1 MINEILLS
9 LFADFLYDLIKKGV
23 KLTADEL
30 SQRTGYSYNDCQN
43 IVSLINPNGINNKND
58 LQKQLDGTNIIN
70 EIKNN
75 YYKTNFSLRL
85 DYIINKIKDCVPNAN
100 IEWLCN
106 KLGYSSSNELLK
118 YYKVSKEPTFKFI
131 DDFANRIG
139 IKKDWLKFGEDDEIF
154 ETIHLHVD
162 RELLDYIKSNKID
175 TIYFA
180 FYKNSLSKYDN
191 SELIIV
197 FKLNELKYVVNSY
210 YIPFG
215 AYVGGGGTNT
225 ICEFYVFLL
234 WLKKNEYIDKCQSV
248 SITEEMHNELVSGRK
263 YGKAIDNVNNSMGE
277 LVSDFANTRYSYPT
291 AEQKLNF
298 YGQAFLECQ
307 EIIKNN
313 KPLIE
318 KEKEYMLDY

>member
-1 MINEILLS
+1 MIEAILLG
-9 LFADFLYDLIKKGV
+9 LLTDMLYDLIKEGV
-23 KLTADEL
+23 KLTAEEL
-30 SQRTGYSYNDCQN
+30 AKRTSYSYNDCQN
-43 IVSLINPNGINNKND
+43 IVSLIEPNNINSKDDLRNQLNQTSIIEDMKND
-58 LQKQLDGTNIIN
+58 
-70 EIKNN
+70 
-75 YYKTNFSLRL
+75 YYKTNFAIRL
-85 DYIINKIKDCVPNAN
+85 DYIINKIKEHIPYAN
-100 IEWLCN
+100 IEWLCE

-118 YYKVSKEPTFKFI
+118 YYKVSEEPTFKFI
-131 DDFANRIG
+131 DEIATRIG
-139 IKKDWLKFGEDDEIF
+139 IKNDWLKFGEDDKIF
-154 ETIHLHVD
+154 ETVYLRVD

-318 KEKEYMLDY
+318 KKKEYMLDY